1 MSLRRTRGGS
11 GGGLRW
17 GDTTLDSTEELW
29 HATNERGV
37 SGIELG
43 RRVAQLGLP
52 TCHWPRLKNLI
63 DSAT

>member
-1 MSLRRTRGGS
+1 
-11 GGGLRW
+11 LRW

-43 RRVAQLGLP
+43 RRVAQLSLP